1 MLIFCVKLDLVL
13 YWNKTILCLKFIDI
27 ALPVSEMFEIV
38 TDYNMVVVIDRA
50 MSQ

>member
-1 MLIFCVKLDLVL
+1 MLISCVKLDLVL
-13 YWNKTILCLKFIDI
+13 YWNKTICLKFIDI

-38 TDYNMVVVIDRA
+38 TDYNMMVVMDRA